1 MAGEHVPQ
9 KTEVG
14 RKAAE
19 TMDECLDTGD
29 RVDHV
34 QGGYKNDENQ
44 PSKVINSN
52 LDRSQ
57 ATDLDIPQLKGKRL
71 PTPWMLPR
79 AFCVSYN
86 LSDHT
91 LNGSLFILYCR

>member
-29 RVDHV
+29 RVDQV

-52 LDRSQ
+52 LDKSQ
-57 ATDLDIPQLKGKRL
+57 ATDLDIPQLKGKRCKWKAAD
-71 PTPWMLPR
+71 TMD
-79 AFCVSYN
+79 A
-86 LSDHT
+86 HKA
-91 LNGSLFILYCR
+91 IL

>member
-29 RVDHV
+29 RVDQV
-34 QGGYKNDENQ
+34 QGGYKNDEN
-44 PSKVINSN
+44 
-52 LDRSQ
+52 
-57 ATDLDIPQLKGKRL
+57 
-71 PTPWMLPR
+71 
-79 AFCVSYN
+79 
-86 LSDHT
+86 
-91 LNGSLFILYCR
+91 

>member
-14 RKAAE
+14 RNAAE
-19 TMDECLDTGD
+19 TMDVCLDTGD
-29 RVDHV
+29 RVDQV

-52 LDRSQ
+52 LDKSQ
-57 ATDLDIPQLKGKRL
+57 ATDLDIPQLKGKRCKWKAADTMDA
-71 PTPWMLPR
+71 PE
-79 AFCVSYN
+79 A
-86 LSDHT
+86 
-91 LNGSLFILYCR
+91 ILHEL